1 MFFVMMDWF
10 EDGVD
15 SYRGMKVIPILD
27 SDAKI
32 ALFLAH
38 DIAYNMDA
46 WKEYEKPHDVY
57 VFHSDNGI
65 FDEDDSVI
73 CSFLGCDKF
82 NKCSEREFKGRIPKY
97 EW

>member
-15 SYRGMKVIPILD
+15 SYRGMKVIPLADRD
-27 SDAKI
+27 SDI

-65 FDEDDSVI
+65 FDEEDNFI
-73 CSFLGCDKF
+73 CSYLDCDKLTKCGERKF
-82 NKCSEREFKGRIPKY
+82 NGRIPKY
-97 EW
+97 

>member
-38 DIAYNMDA
+38 DIAYNMDT

-65 FDEDDSVI
+65 FDEDDNVI

-82 NKCSEREFKGRIPKY
+82 NKCIERKFNGRIPKY
-97 EW
+97 E

>member
-27 SDAKI
+27 SDADI
-32 ALFLAH
+32 AFFLAH

-46 WKEYEKPHDVY
+46 WEEYEKPHDVY

-65 FDEDDSVI
+65 FDEEDNFV
-73 CSFLGCDKF
+73 CSYLDCDKF
-82 NKCSEREFKGRIPKY
+82 TKCGERKFKGRIPRY
-97 EW
+97 

>member
-27 SDAKI
+27 SDSKI

-65 FDEDDSVI
+65 FDEEDNVI
-73 CSFLGCDKF
+73 CSYLGCDKF
-82 NKCSEREFKGRIPKY
+82 IKCGERKFNGRIPKY